1 VLATIEFVIII
12 VSVLFLIF
20 YGWKNIPVTRLRWL
34 FILSFLFTSFYKI
47 FDPVSDSRSL
57 LWERHI
63 PVYIGQIWFYLFITE
78 FSKKYIEIETAE
90 VKDKGFVL
98 KQNILVLLP
107 IVAFVSGFSWFQYL
121 TDEGLPHILTLPL
134 FVVVF
139 SLTRLRIA
147 VYESTYIKAV
157 RYFTAA
163 AGALILI
170 HVSEFIMESQK
181 MFPSLDRFK
190 GDFEFVWY
198 LLGAFFYFIAL
209 RSYFRQLKTTKKS
222 EGTARAATTV

>member
-1 VLATIEFVIII
+1 VLGIIESAIII
-12 VSVLFLIF
+12 VTVIALIL
-20 YGWKNIPVTRLRWL
+20 YGWRNIPVTRLRWL

-47 FDPVSDSRSL
+47 YDPISDSRSL

-90 VKDKGFVL
+90 TKQTGTVM
-98 KQNILVLLP
+98 KQNLLVLLP
-107 IVAFVSGFSWFQYL
+107 IIAFVSGFSWYQYL

-134 FVVVF
+134 FTIVF

-147 VYESTYIKAV
+147 VFESTYIRAV
-157 RYFTAA
+157 RYFTFA

-170 HVSEFIMESQK
+170 HVSEFILESQK
-181 MFPSLDRFK
+181 MFPKLDAYM

-198 LLGAFFYFIAL
+198 ALGAFFYFIGL
-209 RSYFRQLKTTKKS
+209 RSYFRQLKVAKEKDKN
-222 EGTARAATTV
+222 AATAV